1 MKNKSII
8 LSGIFAFI
16 FFACQNKDQKQT
28 PPPPQLPIIE
38 VETKD
43 MVTFSEYPAQLEGV
57 VSSDIRAKV
66 TGYVTD
72 VLVEEGAAVK
82 KGQTLF
88 KLETESLSG
97 DASASRARVNAAQI
111 EVDKLK
117 PLVEKDIVSAMQ
129 LQTAQAQLATAKS
142 DLKSITANVDYADIK
157 SPVDGFVGTINFR
170 QGALINPSDNLPL
183 TRVVK
188 TNEVFAY
195 FSINEKDFLN
205 MSAQFRQNSETNN
218 DLISSFPEVTLV
230 LSNGEEYDKK
240 GEISSISSQVN
251 RETGTLRFRA
261 TFDNEN
267 EILKDGFNGK
277 IKIPYFS
284 KNAVVVPRIS
294 TFSRQGKEFVFKL
307 NASDSTVVEKAI
319 DVTKADPY
327 YIVKSG
333 LSKGE
338 KIVGQGVNKIKN
350 KDKIIPKTS
359 TMESIVNSF
368 DKVFK

>member
-8 LSGIFAFI
+8 LLGIFTYI
-16 FFACQNKDQKQT
+16 FFACQNKNQRQA
-28 PPPPQLPIIE
+28 PPPPQLPIIKAE
-38 VETKD
+38 LKNLT
-43 MVTFSEYPAQLEGV
+43 TYSEYPTQLEGV

-66 TGYVTD
+66 PGYITNVM
-72 VLVEEGAAVK
+72 VEEGTAVK
-82 KGQTLF
+82 KGEILF

-97 DASASRARVNAAQI
+97 DASSARAQVNAAQI
-111 EVDKLK
+111 EVNKLK
-117 PLVEKDIVSAMQ
+117 PLVDKEIVSEMQ
-129 LQTAQAQLATAKS
+129 LQTAQAQLETAKS
-142 DLKSITANVDYADIK
+142 DLKSIAANVNYATIK
-157 SPVDGFVGTINFR
+157 SPVNGFIGTINFR
-170 QGALINPSDNLPL
+170 EGALINPSDIRPL

-188 TNEVFAY
+188 TKEVFAY
-195 FSINEKDFLN
+195 FSVNEKDFLN
-205 MSAQFRQNSETNN
+205 MSAQIRQNSVTND

-261 TFDNEN
+261 TFDNVN
-267 EILKDGFNGK
+267 GILKDGFNGK
-277 IKIPYFS
+277 IKIPNYS
-284 KNAVVVPRIS
+284 KNAIVVPRIS

-319 DVTKADPY
+319 EVTKADPY
-327 YIVKSG
+327 YIVNSG
-333 LSKGE
+333 LKKGE

-350 KDKIIPKTS
+350 RDKIIPKSS
-359 TMESIVNSF
+359 TMDSIVNSF